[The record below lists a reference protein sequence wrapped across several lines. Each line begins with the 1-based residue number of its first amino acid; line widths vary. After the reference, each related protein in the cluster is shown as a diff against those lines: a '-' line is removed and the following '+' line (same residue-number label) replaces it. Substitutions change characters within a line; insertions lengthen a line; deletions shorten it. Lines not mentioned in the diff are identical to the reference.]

1 MRESMTNGITRFFF
15 VLETS
20 CVAVIVCMRFNA
32 FVCIFYSKK
41 RFLYNKTTTTTSFVS
56 VSFSSKTP
64 CISFLCILPFHYLKA
79 HFFTECTRCTTS
91 FLFQD
96 VSIKVSM
103 KYLCIRTFQT
113 SQVPCCLPFHHLL
126 FSIMSPSSASRWNM
140 RAATILP
147 SPNSLALC
155 TGRSAFTKVPQ
166 QFGCPFTQGCE

>member
-1 MRESMTNGITRFFF
+1 
-15 VLETS
+15 
-20 CVAVIVCMRFNA
+20 MRFNA
-32 FVCIFYSKK
+32 F
-41 RFLYNKTTTTTSFVS
+41 
-56 VSFSSKTP
+56 
-64 CISFLCILPFHYLKA
+64 LCIL
-79 HFFTECTRCTTS
+79 FTERSRFDINKKLPLHFVRFHFRQTLHALAFFVFCLFLTSKHTRCTTS
-91 FLFQD
+91 FFQD

-103 KYLCIRTFQT
+103 TYHCIRTFQT

-166 QFGCPFTQGCE
+166 QFGCPFTHGCE